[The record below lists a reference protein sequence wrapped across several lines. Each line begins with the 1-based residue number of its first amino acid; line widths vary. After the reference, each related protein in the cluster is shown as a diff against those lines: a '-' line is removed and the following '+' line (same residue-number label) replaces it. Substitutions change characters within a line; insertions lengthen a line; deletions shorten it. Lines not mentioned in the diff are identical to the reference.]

1 MKTCLILGR
10 KGTIVQEVSSKIDTS
25 NLKVLMGTTK
35 EEVQQAFL
43 AYSIDTVIMGAGIDL
58 EIRLDIIQ
66 YVFEYSKSTT
76 VHMKDW
82 DSGPAGMLPFV
93 TNILS
98 GL

>member
-10 KGTIVQEVSSKIDTS
+10 KGNIVQEIAEQIDIAHL
-25 NLKVLMGTTK
+25 NVMMGTSK
-35 EEVQQAFL
+35 EEVHEAFTNK
-43 AYSIDTVIMGAGIDL
+43 SIDIVIMGAGIDL
-58 EIRLDIIQ
+58 DVRLDIIR
-66 YVFEYSKSTT
+66 YVFEHSKSTT

-82 DSGPAGMLPFV
+82 NSGPAGMVPFV